1 MVYPLD
7 KYVDI
12 IVKLNISPMQ
22 VFFLQLIYEK
32 RYDLLYKITGEGYFF
47 PVEELQ
53 DLEDK
58 DLVINT
64 NPGSNSQFADFYEV
78 TPRFSEVFYTASI
91 IDAEEFWRA
100 YPPFITINGKKIP
113 AKGVNKPELLKW
125 YHKHIGAVH
134 SHSRVMTA
142 LEFAVQ
148 KRLIAVRIDKWLQ
161 SEAFADIWQI
171 MENLPQGDLPHE
183 SIV

>member
-1 MVYPLD
+1 MIYPLD

-12 IVKLNISPMQ
+12 IIKLNISPMQ

-32 RYDLLYKITGEGYFF
+32 RYDLLYKIGNEGHFF
-47 PVEELQ
+47 PVADLQ

-64 NPGSNSQFADFYEV
+64 NPNTTSQYADFYEV
-78 TPRFSEVFYTASI
+78 TPKFADSFYTASI
-91 IDAEEFWRA
+91 NDAEEFWKS
-100 YPPFITINGKKIP
+100 YPPFITINGKKVP
-113 AKGVNKPELLKW
+113 AKAVNKEELLKW

-134 SHSRVMTA
+134 CHAHVMDA
-142 LEFAVQ
+142 LDFAVQ
-148 KRLIAVRIDKWLQ
+148 KKLISVRIDKWLQ

-171 MENLPQGDLPHE
+171 MENMPPGDLPHDK
-183 SIV
+183 IL